1 MGTPKTT
8 TQNIGNFLS
17 TEETYAPP
25 SIVVEEAILKNWHD
39 EYARSIQDP
48 DAFWAGIASKF
59 YWSKPWTKVSE
70 FDGIHHKWFLG
81 GRTNICLNAL
91 DRHAKSDRF

>member
-1 MGTPKTT
+1 MSTPKTT
-8 TQNIGNFLS
+8 TQNIGNFLA

-48 DAFWAGIASKF
+48 DAFWAG
-59 YWSKPWTKVSE
+59 
-70 FDGIHHKWFLG
+70 DGLQILLEQAVDQG
-81 GRTNICLNAL
+81 E
-91 DRHAKSDRF
+91 